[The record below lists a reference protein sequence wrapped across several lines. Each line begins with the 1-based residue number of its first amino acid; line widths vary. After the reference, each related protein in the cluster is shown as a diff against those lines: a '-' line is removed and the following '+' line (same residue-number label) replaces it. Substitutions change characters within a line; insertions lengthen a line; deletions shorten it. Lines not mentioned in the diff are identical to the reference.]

1 MPRVKTTVTEKG
13 PGFAQLIAE
22 LAGAAVTIGVQGKE
36 AEQQH
41 ENSELTVG
49 EVAAIHE
56 LGLGVPER
64 SWLRKWF
71 DVNQTRIQTE
81 TREALTRVAARQV
94 SRKKA
99 MEELGYRWVQEI
111 RDEIVS
117 GRISPAL
124 SQSTIDRKGHSIPL
138 YESGDLVNG
147 ITFKL
152 FLANI
157 KGIQDAGLRDAVRKG
172 PRK

>member
-13 PGFAQLIAE
+13 PGFAALIAE

-36 AEQQH
+36 AEQSH
-41 ENSELTVG
+41 SNSDRTIGEL
-49 EVAAIHE
+49 AAIHE

-64 SWLRKWF
+64 SWLRRWF
-71 DVNQTRIQTE
+71 DVNQTRIQQE
-81 TREALTRVAARQV
+81 TREALSRVAARKV

-99 MEELGYRWVQEI
+99 MEELGYKWVEEI
-111 RDEIVS
+111 RDDIVS
-117 GRISPAL
+117 GKIRPAL
-124 SQSTIDRKGHSIPL
+124 SQSTIDAKGHGIPL
-138 YESGDLVNG
+138 YESGDFVNA

-152 FLANI
+152 FLANV
-157 KGIQDAGLRDAVRKG
+157 KGIKDASLREAARKG